1 MNTTNDSKSTMVTV
15 YKTLNLNDNLPLT
28 CTRTGTCCHGNQVN
42 INPWELNQL
51 AKTKNCSPKDLRDNF
66 TDLRGIR
73 LRFDGEKNELNK
85 KSCRFYDNQIGCS
98 IHNGRPLAC
107 RLFPI
112 GRKIQNNTVE
122 YIQQGQVFP
131 CISECP
137 SVVKLP
143 TLKVSDYLI
152 GQQTEMYELA
162 QDLYLEVM
170 QNIADMGFTLLLETP
185 LFESNEFKTLNAW
198 RRFAHMSIDELTN
211 FIGYE
216 WVDLITTP
224 EINKISPTE
233 FIEEHN
239 DILQTFAQNKYG
251 QLSSLEEIN
260 NASITLIG
268 CALYL
273 AKSIGSNLEDLIDHW
288 IETAIQFGAKEN

>member
-1 MNTTNDSKSTMVTV
+1 MAAE

-28 CTRTGTCCHGNQVN
+28 CTRTGTCCHGNQVY

-51 AKTKNCSPKDLRDNF
+51 AKTKNCSPKDLRDNY
-66 TDLRGIR
+66 TDFGGIR
-73 LRFDGEKNELNK
+73 LVFDGNKNKLNK

-98 IHNGRPLAC
+98 IHLGRPLAC

-112 GRKIQNNTVE
+112 GRKIQNNTIE

-137 SVVKLP
+137 SVVELP
-143 TLKVSDYLI
+143 ALKVSDYLI
-152 GQQTEMYELA
+152 EQQTELYEQA
-162 QDLYLEVM
+162 QDLYLDVM
-170 QNIADMGFTLLLETP
+170 QNIADMGFSLLLETP
-185 LFESNEFKTLNAW
+185 LVESNEFKTINAW
-198 RRFAHMSIDELTN
+198 RRFAHLSIEELTK
-211 FIGYE
+211 FIDYE
-216 WVDLITTP
+216 WIDLITIP
-224 EINKISPTE
+224 EIDKVLPTE
-233 FIEEHN
+233 FIEQHN
-239 DILQTFAQNKYG
+239 DLLQTFAQNKYG
-251 QLSSLEEIN
+251 QLTSLEEIN

-288 IETAIQFGAKEN
+288 VETAIQFGAKEN

>member
-51 AKTKNCSPKDLRDNF
+51 AKTKNCSPKDLRDNY

-122 YIQQGQVFP
+122 YIQLGQIFP

-185 LFESNEFKTLNAW
+185 LFESNEFKTINTW
-198 RRFAHMSIDELTN
+198 RRFAHMPIEELSN

-216 WVDLITTP
+216 WVDLITAP

-239 DILQTFAQNKYG
+239 DLLQTFAQNKYG

-268 CALYL
+268 CALFL

-288 IETAIQFGAKEN
+288 VETAIQFGVNEN